1 MNGLSLDDERICGG
15 LVGLF
20 GEVDDRR
27 LFCLERCAASLLPVY
42 SIVDDGLEAFS
53 VTLRCRSGNP
63 CSKVVHKGY
72 RPSVTVDSSLYQVG
86 IEEEEQNRREWRA
99 LRQTSLCQVLD
110 RGGLPIDVDRSS
122 AFRTTCLYPSKQLFS
137 SMPRAFIL
145 WINLALQ
152 TPL

>member
-1 MNGLSLDDERICGG
+1 MNGLSLEDERIRGG
-15 LVGLF
+15 LIEFV

-27 LFCLERCAASLLPVY
+27 LFCLERCATSLPVY
-42 SIVDDGLEAFS
+42 SIVDDGFEAFT
-53 VTLRCRSGNP
+53 VTLRCRSSNP
-63 CSKVVHKGY
+63 CSKVVHEGY

-99 LRQTSLCQVLD
+99 LRQTSLCQVSD
-110 RGGLPIDVDRSS
+110 RGGLPIDVDRRS
-122 AFRTTCLYPSKQLFS
+122 AFGTTCLYPSKQLFS
-137 SMPRAFIL
+137 SMPHAFIL